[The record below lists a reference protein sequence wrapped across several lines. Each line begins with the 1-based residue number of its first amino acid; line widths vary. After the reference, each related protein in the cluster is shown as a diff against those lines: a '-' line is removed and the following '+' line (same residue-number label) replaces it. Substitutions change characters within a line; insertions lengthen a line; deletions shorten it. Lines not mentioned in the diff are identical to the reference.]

1 MAQLTGDF
9 EKVRPTQVGQL
20 QRLERNVTEPDRFV
34 SPSLCRKLAQN
45 ACDLG
50 RLVGVLIDRR
60 GHVRHILLGEAKRV
74 WMPDLGRLGGGAGR
88 TRGLRLVV
96 MTPPSP
102 APPILPADLRTD
114 LTRLRLDGLAYI
126 EARRDASIGAAVLAL
141 PSYEPDGSVRSIER
155 TDASTKHLVEMDYSR
170 ELERIDHEVARQ
182 TKAQMITGPRWAL
195 VGVHTGR
202 KEDDN
207 RRMDEL
213 IELAKT
219 AGVEVVF
226 EAIQRRRRIDPKT
239 ILGKGRLEDLILE
252 CLERDTEGMIFDRDI
267 TPRQLLNLSR
277 RTDLKILDRTQL
289 ILEIFARR
297 ATSAVAKTQV
307 EMAQLR
313 YSLPRLIERHTGLS
327 RLAGGLG
334 GRGPGESAL
343 EVSRRR
349 ARERLGRLQKELDQR
364 KKQRQLQRRQ
374 RRRGSV
380 RKVALVGYTNAGKS
394 TLLNALTGSDVLA
407 EDQLFATLDTTNRK
421 WLLRPEAAHLP
432 AHEKEVILV
441 DTVGFIR
448 DLPKDLIEAF
458 RATLEEASDADL
470 LLHVI
475 DDAQAGEEARVAAVH
490 DVLDAIGCGEIPRLI
505 VRNKCDLSGHP
516 AGRLGGHSVRVS
528 ATDNKGLVEL
538 RRMVQDRL
546 VGREVLLQP
555 SADESSHEWTPL
567 DEG

>member
-9 EKVRPTQVGQL
+9 EKVRPTQLGQL
-20 QRLERNVTEPDRFV
+20 QRLERSVTEPDRFV

-45 ACDLG
+45 ACELG

-102 APPILPADLRTD
+102 APPVLPADLRTD

-126 EARRDASIGAAVLAL
+126 EARRDGSLGATVLAL
-141 PSYEPDGSVRSIER
+141 PIYEPEGTVRSLER
-155 TDASTKHLVEMDYSR
+155 TDVSTKHLVELDYSK

-182 TKAQMITGPRWAL
+182 TKAQTITGPRWAL

-202 KEDDN
+202 KEDDK
-207 RRMDEL
+207 RRMEEL

-277 RTDLKILDRTQL
+277 KTDLKILDRTQL

-313 YSLPRLIERHTGLS
+313 YSLPRLIERHSGLS

-349 ARERLGRLQKELDQR
+349 ARERLGKLQKELDQR
-364 KKQRQLQRRQ
+364 KKQRQLQRRA
-374 RRRGSV
+374 RRRGSI

-475 DDAQAGEEARVAAVH
+475 DDAQDGEETRVAAVH
-490 DVLDAIGCGEIPRLI
+490 DVLDAIGCGDIPRLI
-505 VRNKCDLSGHP
+505 IRNKCDLSGHK

-528 ATDNKGLVEL
+528 ATANQGLVDL
-538 RRMVQDRL
+538 RCMVQDRL
-546 VGREVLLQP
+546 VGREVVLESP
-555 SADESSHEWTPL
+555 ENHPHDEWSPL

>member
-9 EKVRPTQVGQL
+9 EKVRPTQLGQL
-20 QRLERNVTEPDRFV
+20 QRLERSVTEPDRFV

-50 RLVGVLIDRR
+50 RIVGVLIDRR

-102 APPILPADLRTD
+102 APPVLPADLRTD

-126 EARRDASIGAAVLAL
+126 EARRDGSLGAMVLAL
-141 PSYEPDGSVRSIER
+141 PIYEPEGGVRSLER
-155 TDASTKHLVEMDYSR
+155 TDASTKHLVELDYAK

-182 TKAQMITGPRWAL
+182 TKAQTITGPRWAL

-202 KEDDN
+202 KEDDI
-207 RRMDEL
+207 RRMEEL
-213 IELAKT
+213 TELAKT

-277 RTDLKILDRTQL
+277 KTDLKILDRTQL
-289 ILEIFARR
+289 ILEIFASR

-313 YSLPRLIERHTGLS
+313 YSLPRLIERHSGLS

-349 ARERLGRLQKELDQR
+349 ARERLSKLQKELDQR
-364 KKQRQLQRRQ
+364 KKQRHLQRRQ
-374 RRRGSV
+374 RRRGSI

-394 TLLNALTGSDVLA
+394 TLLNALTGSNVLA

-421 WLLRPEAAHLP
+421 WLLRPDAAHLSP
-432 AHEKEVILV
+432 HEKEVILV

-475 DDAQAGEEARVAAVH
+475 DDAQDGEETRVAAVH
-490 DVLDAIGCGEIPRLI
+490 DVLEAIGCGGIPRLI
-505 VRNKCDLSGHP
+505 VRNKCDLSGHA

-528 ATDNKGLVEL
+528 ATANEGLVEL
-538 RRMVQDRL
+538 RHMVQDRL
-546 VGREVLLQP
+546 LGRELVLHSPEDTL
-555 SADESSHEWTPL
+555 SDEWSPL
-567 DEG
+567 DDG